1 MILFS
6 ALLIWFFGGGVLA
19 ALMQLFLLSVV
30 HKSTRRETP
39 CLKSGFCFSLVR
51 MSLICW
57 LCCSLLDLAA
67 TDHILKAI
75 VFADV
80 LATAIHAFYAVRRY
94 GSYARRSG
102 YRTGMNLGS
111 LFFGIAYIV
120 WAIF

>member
-19 ALMQLFLLSVV
+19 ALMQFFLLSVV